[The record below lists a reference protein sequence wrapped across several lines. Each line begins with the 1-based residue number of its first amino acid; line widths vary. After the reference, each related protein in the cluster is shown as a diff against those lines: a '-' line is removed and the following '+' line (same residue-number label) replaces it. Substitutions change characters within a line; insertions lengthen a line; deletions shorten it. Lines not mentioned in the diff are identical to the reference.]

1 MKNGLLVWNLVLTII
16 AGYLLFSHFS
26 KKNDKTEATTGK
38 VSAKDHAADSSGFRI
53 AYFEMD
59 SIENNLDMVKAV
71 KAEIAK
77 KDEEYNYG
85 LSQIDWTY
93 QKKVQEYQ
101 QKSSTMT
108 QADYEKAQGDL
119 RQLEQSLKSR
129 KQELDQQY
137 QDFVMRRNLSV
148 KKKIED
154 FLAKYNRDGKYSY
167 IVAYEQ
173 GLFYYKDTA
182 YNITNDLIHGL
193 NVEYKSEKKTK

>member
-1 MKNGLLVWNLVLTII
+1 MKNGLLAWNVVLTII
-16 AGYLLFSHFS
+16 VGYLLFSHFS
-26 KKNDKTEATTGK
+26 KKNDKVETAGRIST
-38 VSAKDHAADSSGFRI
+38 KDHSADSSTFRI

-59 SIENNLDMVKAV
+59 SIENNLDMVKSV

-77 KDEEYNYG
+77 KDEEYNSG
-85 LSQIDWTY
+85 LSQIDYTY
-93 QKKVQEYQ
+93 QKKLQEYQ

-108 QADYEKAQGDL
+108 QADYEKAQADV
-119 RQLEQSLKSR
+119 RQLEQTLKGR

-148 KKKIED
+148 KKKIEE
-154 FLAKYNRDGKYSY
+154 FLAQYNKDGKYSY

-182 YNITNDLIHGL
+182 YNITNDLIRGL
-193 NVEYKSEKKTK
+193 NLEYKNEKKTK

>member
-1 MKNGLLVWNLVLTII
+1 MKNGLLAWNVVLTII

-26 KKNDKTEATTGK
+26 KKNDKVETAGR
-38 VSAKDHAADSSGFRI
+38 VSTKGHTADSSTFRI

-85 LSQIDWTY
+85 LSQIDFTY
-93 QKKVQEYQ
+93 KKKLDEYQ

-108 QADYEKAQGDL
+108 QADYEKAQADV
-119 RQLEQSLKSR
+119 RQLEQTLKGR

-148 KKKIED
+148 KKKIEE
-154 FLAKYNRDGKYSY
+154 FLAQYNKDNKYSY

-182 YNITNDLIHGL
+182 YNITNDLIRGL
-193 NVEYKSEKKTK
+193 NIEYKNEKKTK

>member
-1 MKNGLLVWNLVLTII
+1 MKNGLLAWNLVLTII
-16 AGYLLFSHFS
+16 AGYLLISHFT
-26 KKNDKTEATTGK
+26 KKSDKVDVARISTK
-38 VSAKDHAADSSGFRI
+38 NHSADSASFRI

-59 SIENNLDMVKAV
+59 SIESNLDMVKAV

-85 LSQIDWTY
+85 LGQIDFTY
-93 QKKVQEYQ
+93 QKKLQEYQ
-101 QKSSTMT
+101 AKSSTMT
-108 QADYEKAQGDL
+108 QADYEKAQADV
-119 RQLEQSLKSR
+119 RQLEQTLKTR

-137 QDFVMRRNLSV
+137 QAFVMQRNLSV

-154 FLAKYNRDGKYSY
+154 FLSRYNKDGKYSY

-182 YNITNDLIHGL
+182 YNITNDVIRGL
-193 NVEYKSEKKTK
+193 NLEYKSEKK

>member
-1 MKNGLLVWNLVLTII
+1 MKNGLLAWNLVLTII
-16 AGYLLFSHFS
+16 AGYLLISHFS
-26 KKNDKTEATTGK
+26 RKSDKVDPASKISTKNH
-38 VSAKDHAADSSGFRI
+38 SADSASFRI

-59 SIENNLDMVKAV
+59 SIESNLDMVKAV

-85 LSQIDWTY
+85 LGQIDFTY
-93 QKKVQEYQ
+93 QKKLQEYQ
-101 QKSSTMT
+101 AKSSTMT
-108 QADYEKAQGDL
+108 QADYEKAQADV
-119 RQLEQSLKSR
+119 RQLEQTLKTR

-137 QDFVMRRNLSV
+137 QAFVMQRNLSV

-154 FLAKYNRDGKYSY
+154 FLARYNKDGKYSY

-182 YNITNDLIHGL
+182 YNITNDVIHGL
-193 NVEYKSEKKTK
+193 NLEYKSEKK

>member
-1 MKNGLLVWNLVLTII
+1 MKNGLLAWNLVLTII

-26 KKNDKTEATTGK
+26 KKSDKVDGAGK
-38 VSAKDHAADSSGFRI
+38 VSSKDHSKDSSSFRI

-59 SIENNLDMVKAV
+59 SIENNFDMVKAV

-85 LSQIDWTY
+85 LGQLDYTY
-93 QKKVQEYQ
+93 QKRLSEYQ
-101 QKSSTMT
+101 GKGPTMT
-108 QADYEKAQGDL
+108 QADVEKAQADMH
-119 RQLEQSLKSR
+119 QLEQTLKGQ
-129 KQELDQQY
+129 KQDLDQKY
-137 QDFVMRRNLSV
+137 QAFVMQRNLSV

-154 FLAKYNRDGKYSY
+154 FLARYNKDRKYSY

-182 YNITNDLIHGL
+182 YNITNDLIRGL
-193 NVEYKSEKKTK
+193 NLEYKSEKK

>member
-1 MKNGLLVWNLVLTII
+1 MKNGLLAWNVVLTII
-16 AGYLLFSHFS
+16 VGYLLISHFS
-26 KKNDKTEATTGK
+26 RKSDKVDSATK
-38 VSAKDHAADSSGFRI
+38 VSGKSRSADTSSFRI

-85 LSQIDWTY
+85 LGQIDFTY
-93 QKKVQEYQ
+93 QKKLQEYQ
-101 QKSSTMT
+101 AKSSTMT
-108 QADYEKAQGDL
+108 QADYEKAQADV
-119 RQLEQSLKSR
+119 RQLEQTLKTR

-137 QDFVMRRNLSV
+137 QAFVMQRNLSV

-154 FLAKYNRDGKYSY
+154 FLARYNKDGKYSY

-182 YNITNDLIHGL
+182 YNITNDLIRGL
-193 NVEYKSEKKTK
+193 NLEYKSEKK

>member
-1 MKNGLLVWNLVLTII
+1 MKNGLLAWNLVLTII

-26 KKNDKTEATTGK
+26 KKNDKTEIPGK
-38 VSAKDHAADSSGFRI
+38 VSARSHSADSSSFKI

-193 NVEYKSEKKTK
+193 NVEYKDEKKTK

>member
-1 MKNGLLVWNLVLTII
+1 MKNGLLAWNLVLTII

-26 KKNDKTEATTGK
+26 KKNDKVDAPGK
-38 VSAKDHAADSSGFRI
+38 VSSKDHSADSSGFRI

-101 QKSSTMT
+101 QKSSGMT

-137 QDFVMRRNLSV
+137 HDFVMRRNLSV

-154 FLAKYNRDGKYSY
+154 FLAKYNKDGKYSY

-182 YNITNDLIHGL
+182 YNITNDLIRGL
-193 NVEYKSEKKTK
+193 NVEYKNEKK

>member
-1 MKNGLLVWNLVLTII
+1 MKNGLLAWNVVLTII
-16 AGYLLFSHFS
+16 AGYLLISHFS
-26 KKNDKTEATTGK
+26 RKSDKVDSATK
-38 VSAKDHAADSSGFRI
+38 VSGKSHSADTSSFRI

-59 SIENNLDMVKAV
+59 SIESNLDMVKAV

-85 LSQIDWTY
+85 LGQIDFTY
-93 QKKVQEYQ
+93 QKKLQEYQ
-101 QKSSTMT
+101 AKSSTMT
-108 QADYEKAQGDL
+108 QADYEKAQADV
-119 RQLEQSLKSR
+119 RQLEQTLKTR

-137 QDFVMRRNLSV
+137 QAFVMQRNLSV

-154 FLAKYNRDGKYSY
+154 FLARYNKDGKYSY

-182 YNITNDLIHGL
+182 YNITNDVIHGL
-193 NVEYKSEKKTK
+193 NLEYKNEKK

>member
-1 MKNGLLVWNLVLTII
+1 MKNGLLAWNVVLTII
-16 AGYLLFSHFS
+16 VGYLLFSQFS
-26 KKNDKTEATTGK
+26 KKKDKVETARVT
-38 VSAKDHAADSSGFRI
+38 AKEHSADSSAFRI

-85 LSQIDWTY
+85 LSQIDFTY
-93 QKKVQEYQ
+93 KKKLDEYQ

-108 QADYEKAQGDL
+108 QADYEKAQADV
-119 RQLEQSLKSR
+119 RQLEQTLKGR

-154 FLAKYNRDGKYSY
+154 FLAEYNKDNKYSY

-182 YNITNDLIHGL
+182 YNITNDLIRGL
-193 NVEYKSEKKTK
+193 NIEYKNEKKEKK

>member
-1 MKNGLLVWNLVLTII
+1 MKNGLLAWNLVLTII

-26 KKNDKTEATTGK
+26 KKSDKADAPGK
-38 VSAKDHAADSSGFRI
+38 VSSKDHSADSSGFMI

-59 SIENNLDMVKAV
+59 SIENNLDMVKSV

-108 QADYEKAQGDL
+108 QADYEKAQGEL

-154 FLAKYNRDGKYSY
+154 FLAKYNKDGKYSY

-182 YNITNDLIHGL
+182 YNITNDLIRGL
-193 NVEYKSEKKTK
+193 NVEYKNEKK